1 MLCFPHSDKNH
12 QSVCIKYEELLALET
27 KQKPKA
33 LRSHL
38 SAARALENK
47 NKNRKICE
55 YLCPSVQQQMKL
67 LHSAS
72 LDAFQTVV
80 DVFRQNHISLTEAR
94 LRRRLTGYPGCRL
107 PGGLQP
113 LELPLLP
120 PTLLLRRLQLLPQ
133 MFHLLLQQLDAPFL
147 LRRVLYRVVMVAGDR
162 RRHCGRCHHVAA
174 GVERVAL
181 RLLLLLRWFR
191 GQRQRKREEVFRG
204 EGILQG
210 L

>member
-1 MLCFPHSDKNH
+1 MLCFPQSDKNH

-27 KQKPKA
+27 KPKLKA
-33 LRSHL
+33 LKSHL

-47 NKNRKICE
+47 DKNRKMCE

-72 LDAFQTVV
+72 LHAFQTVV
-80 DVFRQNHISLTEAR
+80 DVFRQNHISFTEAR
-94 LRRRLTGYPGCRL
+94 LRRRVTGHPGCRL

-133 MFHLLLQQLDAPFL
+133 MFHLLLQQLDAPLL
-147 LRRVLYRVVMVAGDR
+147 LRRVLYRVVVVAGDR
-162 RRHCGRCHHVAA
+162 RRR
-174 GVERVAL
+174 
-181 RLLLLLRWFR
+181 
-191 GQRQRKREEVFRG
+191 
-204 EGILQG
+204 
-210 L
+210 